1 MKNFTR
7 VWRDKGET
15 DRLSLCRDVTSSQRS
30 TRVTKRWRIPFFR
43 AQSHNNSWSS
53 SSSLGRYMTC
63 CLSSRDGKGLG
74 IREEQ
79 DTTSCC
85 LIPNWSLRKPADLT
99 VASEIIQLLSLVA
112 SSPDL
117 RILSE
122 MSGES
127 ERNTS

>member
-1 MKNFTR
+1 
-7 VWRDKGET
+7 
-15 DRLSLCRDVTSSQRS
+15 
-30 TRVTKRWRIPFFR
+30 
-43 AQSHNNSWSS
+43 
-53 SSSLGRYMTC
+53 MTC

-99 VASEIIQLLSLVA
+99 VASEITELLSLVA

-117 RILSE
+117 KILSE
-122 MSGES
+122 MSVES
-127 ERNTS
+127 ETPAGYIHQVFPYPNTLLSKKKDYF